1 MGHQDGGRRTPADD
15 DAIFSAAYARGTDAA
30 TLRHAVAAA
39 VQEAEVAWST
49 ARVVMS
55 QAVWSLLEADPTL
68 SVRAIA
74 TQLGMSKSEVDR
86 VVRRFRLE
94 DGSLEAIRFGLGDE
108 RGRDVVGRR
117 VADFNNVRAMW
128 RLGAER
134 AERAERER

>member
-1 MGHQDGGRRTPADD
+1 M
-15 DAIFSAAYARGTDAA
+15 FSAAHARGEDPE

-55 QAVWSLLEADPTL
+55 QAVWSLLEQDPSL

-86 VVRRFRLE
+86 VVRRFRNE
-94 DGSLEAIRFGLGDE
+94 DGSLEAIRFSLGDA
-108 RGRDVVGRR
+108 RGRDVVGVR

-134 AERAERER
+134 AVRSS